1 MSVLYFFAMFVM
13 FFPTLVP
20 HAHRPGW
27 SVPGSAGECTGTA
40 LAPSAHPAQYDT
52 CAASAE
58 RCKCRA
64 GQVTGVVEVV

>member
-20 HAHRPGW
+20 HA
-27 SVPGSAGECTGTA
+27 SAGECTGTA
-40 LAPSAHPAQYDT
+40 LAPSAHPAQYNT